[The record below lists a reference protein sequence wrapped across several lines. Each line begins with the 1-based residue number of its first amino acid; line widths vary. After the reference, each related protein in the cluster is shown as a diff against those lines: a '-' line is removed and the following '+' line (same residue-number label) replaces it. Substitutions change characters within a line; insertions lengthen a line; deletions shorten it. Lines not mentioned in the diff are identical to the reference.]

1 MIIRIGDRVN
11 GSEKISE
18 EETDEEVKQR
28 KGKYSLKKKIR
39 DEKLEKK
46 LKILEMI
53 KVSEIS

>member
-18 EETDEEVKQR
+18 EETDEKVKQR

>member
-28 KGKYSLKKKIR
+28 KGKYPLKKKIR